1 MKQRRARLEKQN
13 VPEEGKKRGC
23 RGSTTLAIA
32 VAKRS
37 WHEISLWE
45 TQQMKNSLNFVTT
58 CLKVVDTRR
67 SAITDARR
75 DSML

>member
-1 MKQRRARLEKQN
+1 MKQRRQ
-13 VPEEGKKRGC
+13 KRGC
-23 RGSTTLAIA
+23 CGSTTLAIA

-37 WHEISLWE
+37 WREISLWE

-67 SAITDARR
+67 DVE
-75 DSML
+75 